1 VFTVELSAE
10 KRLKE
15 LLTHLYVL
23 IPVLDDDKHY
33 YVGKDEVAK
42 LMDRGEGW
50 LAAHPERDLIVER
63 YLLHRPSLAESALTL
78 LYVYRVLLSGI
89 QLMQTGEIEANL
101 VRLNEQFCLP
111 YLPEL
116 IERKLAGPEKSVL
129 EEADVEFH
137 RREFERLTVLLEL
150 AMEKSGLPEAPSAR
164 ADLNDLLVRV
174 RLKAFNGG

>member
-1 VFTVELSAE
+1 
-10 KRLKE
+10 
-15 LLTHLYVL
+15 
-23 IPVLDDDKHY
+23 
-33 YVGKDEVAK
+33 
-42 LMDRGEGW
+42 
-50 LAAHPERDLIVER
+50 
-63 YLLHRPSLAESALTL
+63 
-78 LYVYRVLLSGI
+78 
-89 QLMQTGEIEANL
+89 MQTGEIEANL

-174 RLKAFNGG
+174 RLKAI